1 MALTFLVRVL
11 LCSVVFMPSFAQN
24 LKGSSS
30 GIAEMAE
37 VVSKDAH
44 AVQNL
49 EVTDSASDISLDD
62 LPKKHPPTTNQAL
75 VSMVLIFVI
84 PAIGL
89 VIMYKGK
96 EAGWT
101 GAFGLICCLITCVW
115 IYTAVLAFM

>member
-11 LCSVVFMPSFAQN
+11 LCSVVFMPSVAQN
-24 LKGSSS
+24 LKGSS

-37 VVSKDAH
+37 VVSKDGH
-44 AVQNL
+44 SVQNL
-49 EVTDSASDISLDD
+49 EVTDARDISLED

-84 PAIGL
+84 PLIGL

-101 GAFGLICCLITCVW
+101 GAFGLICGLITCVW

>member
-11 LCSVVFMPSFAQN
+11 LCSVVFMPSLAQN

-49 EVTDSASDISLDD
+49 EVTWLQRKLQRS
-62 LPKKHPPTTNQAL
+62 PR
-75 VSMVLIFVI
+75 
-84 PAIGL
+84 
-89 VIMYKGK
+89 
-96 EAGWT
+96 
-101 GAFGLICCLITCVW
+101 
-115 IYTAVLAFM
+115 